1 MHPHEY
7 QAMVTACLNGKIGEH
22 EYKMLVDSGSELNIM
37 TLSQAQELA
46 LPIDDS
52 GNSWTLKG
60 ISGHM
65 MGLEGICWNV
75 PVRIRGI
82 EFSHNFFI
90 TRMDLG
96 NKDMVLGQ
104 PWLFSHSTRIN
115 YVHDM
120 GIMLQL
126 WEDGDRKG
134 HSILINLPLMKAPR
148 NVMPVNLCR
157 SRETCSGEV
166 RMLTTLVNP
175 GDDCNAEK
183 VPEFMGC
190 VVESLEMV
198 ELDSRKPRPPGLNED
213 LLLEL
218 VLSSPF
224 FVEAIKKAW
233 FVYAKR
239 NGGMLAEHM
248 QKLKENVGISLIYES
263 NYTT

>member
-1 MHPHEY
+1 
-7 QAMVTACLNGKIGEH
+7 MVTAHLNGKIGEH

-46 LPIDDS
+46 LLIDDS

-75 PVRIRGI
+75 PVRIGGI
-82 EFSHNFFI
+82 KFLHNFFI
-90 TRMDLG
+90 TRTDLG

-104 PWLFSHSTRIN
+104 LWLFSHSTRID

-120 GIMLQL
+120 GVTLQL

-134 HSILINLPLMKAPR
+134 HSILINLPLVKVLR
-148 NVMPVNLCR
+148 NVMPVNLCQ
-157 SRETCSGEV
+157 SRETCSVEA
-166 RMLTTLVNP
+166 RTLTSLVNP

-183 VPEFMGC
+183 VPEFMGH

-198 ELDSRKPRPPGLNED
+198 ELDSRKPRPLGLSED
-213 LLLEL
+213 LLLEP

-224 FVEAIKKAW
+224 FAEAIKKAW

-239 NGGMLAEHM
+239 NGGTLAEHI
-248 QKLKENVGISLIYES
+248 QKLKENVGISPIYES
-263 NYTT
+263 NYTM